1 MDCFEARKILTQDV
15 LGQAPSAP
23 YDLTAAQA
31 HVAGCPA
38 CAERFA
44 ALGRAVLSPQA
55 EALSCAE
62 CRAWLPDAADGA
74 LAGNLASLV
83 TTHLAECPACAAE
96 HAALRATLRLARAN
110 ALPEPPRYPAFD
122 LSFLPSPAALWTQVR
137 AHLRRLTMEVPAAL
151 LWQARQL
158 VAPPPGLRLSYA
170 PARVRGEG
178 EAPSRLT
185 PRNGGDLPSRLTPQ
199 NGGRDG
205 KSGRDG
211 ASRLVA
217 TISISDE
224 AAGLRIDLRATRSP
238 EGTASLAVSPVDA
251 ASEQPLAGTRVALAE
266 ASGRLLETATVRAE
280 GVARFAAVAPGH
292 YLIRVQRQGN
302 TWEIPVWLGDDARQ

>member
-15 LGQAPSAP
+15 LGQAPGAP

-31 HVAGCPA
+31 HVAGCPV
-38 CAERFA
+38 CRERFA
-44 ALGRAVLSPQA
+44 SLGRAVLSSQA

-62 CRAWLPDAADGA
+62 CRAWLPDAADDA
-74 LAGNLASLV
+74 LTGNLASLV

-110 ALPEPPRYPAFD
+110 ALPEPPRYPAFA

-158 VAPPPGLRLSYA
+158 VAPPPGLKLSYA
-170 PARVRGEG
+170 PAHVRGEG
-178 EAPSRLT
+178 EP
-185 PRNGGDLPSRLTPQ
+185 
-199 NGGRDG
+199 
-205 KSGRDG
+205 
-211 ASRLVA
+211 VA

-238 EGTASLAVSPVDA
+238 EGTASLAVSPVDT
-251 ASEQPLAGTRVALAE
+251 ASEQPLAGTRIALAE

-280 GVARFAAVAPGH
+280 GVARFEAVAPGH
-292 YLIRVQRQGN
+292 YLIRLQRQGN
-302 TWEIPVWLGDDARQ
+302 TWEIPVHLGEEAHQKDV

>member
-1 MDCFEARKILTQDV
+1 MDCYEARKILTADV

-44 ALGRAVLSPQA
+44 SLSRAVLSTQA

-62 CRAWLPDAADGA
+62 CRAWLPGAADEA
-74 LAGNLASLV
+74 VTGNLASLV

-151 LWQARQL
+151 LWPARQL
-158 VAPPPGLRLSYA
+158 VAPPPGLKLSYA
-170 PARVRGEG
+170 LARVRGEG
-178 EAPSRLT
+178 EP
-185 PRNGGDLPSRLTPQ
+185 
-199 NGGRDG
+199 
-205 KSGRDG
+205 
-211 ASRLVA
+211 VA

-238 EGTASLAVSPVDA
+238 EGASLAVSPLDA

-266 ASGRLLETATVRAE
+266 ASGRLLETATVRAA

-292 YLIRVQRQGN
+292 YLIRLQRQGN

>member
-1 MDCFEARKILTQDV
+1 MDCFEARKILTNDALSPV
-15 LGQAPSAP
+15 RRAP

-44 ALGRAVLSPQA
+44 SLGRAVLSSQA
-55 EALSCAE
+55 EPLSCAA
-62 CRAWLPDAADGA
+62 CRAWLPDAVDGA

-83 TTHLAECPACAAE
+83 AAHLAECPTCAAE
-96 HAALRATLRLARAN
+96 HAALLATLRLARAG
-110 ALPEPPRYPAFD
+110 ALPEPPRQPAFD

-137 AHLRRLTMEVPAAL
+137 AHLRRLSVEVPAAL
-151 LWQARQL
+151 LWPARQL
-158 VAPPPGLRLSYA
+158 AAPPPGLKLSYA

-178 EAPSRLT
+178 ETPSRLN
-185 PRNGGDLPSRLTPQ
+185 PQNGGDLPSRLTPQ

-211 ASRLVA
+211 ASRPVA

-238 EGTASLAVSPVDA
+238 EGATSLAVSPVDT
-251 ASEQPLAGTRVALAE
+251 ASEQPLAGTRIALAE

-280 GVARFAAVAPGH
+280 GVARFEAVAPGH